1 MQWTAEQDR
10 ILAELHAK
18 RLGNTFITKWMR
30 ISLADVRARL
40 AELGLAKPPASR
52 STKGV
57 SIAAPVE
64 VSDLESIGDDEDD
77 DLIVIDGCPR
87 GYLVPEQRIASIYK
101 SIGRGY

>member
-1 MQWTAEQDR
+1 MQWTAEQDL

-40 AELGLAKPPASR
+40 SELGLAKPPASR
-52 STKGV
+52 GTKDP
-57 SIAAPVE
+57 SIAAPAE
-64 VSDLESIGDDEDD
+64 LSDLESIDDDD
-77 DLIVIDGCPR
+77 DRDLIVVDGCPR